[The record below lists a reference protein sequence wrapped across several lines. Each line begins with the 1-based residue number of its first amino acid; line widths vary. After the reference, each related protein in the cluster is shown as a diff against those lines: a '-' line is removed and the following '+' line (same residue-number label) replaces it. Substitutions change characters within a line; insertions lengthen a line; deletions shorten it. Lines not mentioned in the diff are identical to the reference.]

1 MEERQQRAA
10 TGPDPGLVQKLKD
23 KARGSVALSEKQ
35 ATKHIGFVR
44 AGQNGDLLPG
54 NSGKA
59 DVKAK
64 DFLREYG
71 AILGA
76 GSESTLDEISSTT
89 DSLGAT
95 HVTYQQ
101 FYKGVPVW
109 GGTIKAHTDAQGNLT
124 AVNGVAV
131 PDISLN
137 TTPRLSAAEAGAR
150 AIATVVA
157 DPPANESGQTTS
169 LSASDL
175 RGLVGEAVRLPARSA
190 EGRRGHE
197 PARLR
202 GHRDQRLERAGRR
215 LRARASGQGRQPLLD
230 DPPTRCDRQLYEMSP
245 TTPPIWQ
252 EGDPFPGSLN
262 QDQQNLVTFSGR
274 LLLALLQC
282 VRPRLVRRARRN
294 MKTVNNDPT
303 IACPNANW
311 NGATTNYCNGVTS
324 DDVVAPRVGSRV
336 HAVHARPDLPVA
348 AGRAQRV
355 LLGHLGRDGR
365 PDQRAR
371 HRRAG
376 RGTHGRRLLHAH
388 PGDPGRASST
398 RRRRS
403 LGSARRALRPF
414 GPPITQRVHR

>member
-1 MEERQQRAA
+1 MRDIRRTIRLGFLLVLLGLIAA
-10 TGPDPGLVQKLKD
+10 AVSGSASGGATAASGNGPDPGLVQKLKD

-59 DVKAK
+59 EVKAK

-101 FYKGVPVW
+101 FYKDVPVW
-109 GGTIKAHTDAQGNLT
+109 GGTIKAHTDADGNLT

-131 PDISLN
+131 PDISLD
-137 TTPRLSAAEAGAR
+137 TTPRLSAADAGAR

-157 DPPANESGQTTS
+157 DPPANEKTGQKAS

-175 RGLVGEAVRLPARSA
+175 HVSSAKLYVYRLGLPKGA
-190 EGRRGHE
+190 EGTNQLVYEVTVTNGSSV
-197 PARLR
+197 
-202 GHRDQRLERAGRR
+202 RDVVFVHAQR
-215 LRARASGQGRQPLLD
+215 GQGRQPLLRGHRRAV
-230 DPPTRCDRQLYEMSP
+230 PPRLYEQSS
-245 TTPPIWQ
+245 TTADQVWQ
-252 EGDPFPGSLN
+252 EGDPFPGALN
-262 QDQQNLVTFSGR
+262 GDQQNIVNFSGNSYWHFFNAFGRDSYDGAGREMRIGQQRSDDR
-274 LLLALLQC
+274 LPERQLERHDHELLQ
-282 VRPRLVRRARRN
+282 RRHLRRRRRA
-294 MKTVNNDPT
+294 
-303 IACPNANW
+303 
-311 NGATTNYCNGVTS
+311 
-324 DDVVAPRVGSRV
+324 RVGSRL

-365 PDQRAR
+365 PDQRGR

-376 RGTHGRRLLHAH
+376 RGPHGRRLLDVH
-388 PGDPGRASST
+388 
-398 RRRRS
+398 
-403 LGSARRALRPF
+403 RALA
-414 GPPITQRVHR
+414 

>member
-1 MEERQQRAA
+1 MRDIRRTIRLGFLLVLLGLIAA
-10 TGPDPGLVQKLKD
+10 AVSGSASGGATAASGNGPDPGLVQKLKD

-59 DVKAK
+59 EVKAK

-109 GGTIKAHTDAQGNLT
+109 AATIKAHTDADGNLT

-131 PDISLN
+131 PDISLD
-137 TTPRLSAAEAGAR
+137 TTPRLSAADAGAR

-157 DPPANESGQTTS
+157 DPPTDESGQAAS

-175 RGLVGEAVRLPARSA
+175 HVASAKLYVYRLGLPRGAEGTNQLVYEVVVTNGSSVRDVVFVHANAGKVINRYSVVTRRALPRAVRA
-190 EGRRGHE
+190 EH
-197 PARLR
+197 
-202 GHRDQRLERAGRR
+202 
-215 LRARASGQGRQPLLD
+215 RQP
-230 DPPTRCDRQLYEMSP
+230 
-245 TTPPIWQ
+245 
-252 EGDPFPGSLN
+252 G
-262 QDQQNLVTFSGR
+262 
-274 LLLALLQC
+274 LA
-282 VRPRLVRRARRN
+282 
-294 MKTVNNDPT
+294 
-303 IACPNANW
+303 
-311 NGATTNYCNGVTS
+311 G
-324 DDVVAPRVGSRV
+324 
-336 HAVHARPDLPVA
+336 
-348 AGRAQRV
+348 
-355 LLGHLGRDGR
+355 
-365 PDQRAR
+365 
-371 HRRAG
+371 
-376 RGTHGRRLLHAH
+376 
-388 PGDPGRASST
+388 

-403 LGSARRALRPF
+403 RAR
-414 GPPITQRVHR
+414 